1 MFIALKSSS
10 CFGQKATETGQSLG
24 LVGVLFPQ
32 RSKSSWL
39 KEVFEAVPGR
49 KTVQVSALALGT
61 VSHVTKLSQ

>member
-10 CFGQKATETGQSLG
+10 CFSQKATETGQSLG

-39 KEVFEAVPGR
+39 KEVFKDVPGR
-49 KTVQVSALALGT
+49 KIVQVSALALGT
-61 VSHVTKLSQ
+61 VSHVTELSQ